1 VHALSG
7 RAAIAGIG
15 ATRFS
20 KDSGVSELHLAVEAC
35 AAAIKDAGLS
45 PKDVDGLVTFD
56 IDTSPHTDVAN
67 NLGLGNVSFLGATRY
82 GGGGGCA
89 TVQLAVMAVATGVC
103 KAVVCYRAFNERS
116 GQRFGSGL
124 GPAPSP
130 MPGAGE
136 VSWGWTAPHGI
147 MTPAAT
153 VAMVARR
160 YMHEY
165 GASSEDF
172 GRISVLARA
181 HAATNPNAWFY
192 GRPITL
198 AEHQASRMIAD
209 PVRLLDCCQESD
221 GGVAILVTS
230 FERAK
235 DLKQKPVAIKAAAQG
250 SAPEQQMMTTYYRDS
265 ITTQPEVKFVAQ
277 QLWSQSG
284 LTPKEMDALV
294 MYDHFTPYVMMQL
307 EDYGFCKAGEG
318 PGLVAS
324 GALGLQGKWPLNPH
338 GGQLGEAYIHGFNGI
353 AEGVRQ
359 LRGTAVNQIKGAK
372 HILVTSGNGIPSSAL
387 VLGLAN

>member
-1 VHALSG
+1 MNAFSG

-20 KDSGVSELHLAVEAC
+20 KDSGVSELHLAVEAV
-35 AAAIKDAGLS
+35 AGAIEDAGLT

-56 IDTSPHTDVAN
+56 IDTNPHTEVAN
-67 NLGLGNVSFLGATRY
+67 NLGIERLSFLGATMY

-89 TVQLAVMAVATGVC
+89 TVQLAAMAVATGVC
-103 KAVVCYRAFNERS
+103 QAVVCYRALNERS
-116 GQRFGSGL
+116 GQRFGTGL

-130 MPGAGE
+130 NPGARE

-165 GASSEDF
+165 GATSEDF

-181 HAATNPNAWFY
+181 HAATNPKAWFY

-198 AEHQASRMIAD
+198 ADHQASRMIAD

-230 FERAK
+230 LERAR
-235 DLKQKPVAIKAAAQG
+235 DLKQKPVVLLAAAQG
-250 SAPEQQMMTTYYRDS
+250 SAQEQQMMTSYYREC
-265 ITTQPEVKFVAQ
+265 ITSQPEVRFVAE
-277 QLWSQSG
+277 QLWRQSG
-284 LTPKEMDALV
+284 LTPKDIDALV
-294 MYDHFTPYVMMQL
+294 MYDHFTPYVMMQI

-324 GALGLQGKWPLNPH
+324 GALGLDGKWPLNPH
-338 GGQLGEAYIHGFNGI
+338 GGQLGEAYMHGFNGI

-359 LRGTAVNQIKGAK
+359 VRGAAVNQIKDAK
-372 HILVTSGNGIPSSAL
+372 HVLVTSGNGIPTSAL
-387 VLGLAN
+387 VLGQVN